1 MNHYVEAQ
9 EAKIKQFCQ
18 IIREKTIKLLL
29 LLYVQVRSSANDCSQ
44 RQKTQHP
51 TKRLGTSTYVRG
63 ARDMTG
69 QSDSA
74 LLAAVFVVAARIV
87 GITSAQQYY
96 EFIPQESFLQ
106 SLYKVLV
113 R

>member
-1 MNHYVEAQ
+1 
-9 EAKIKQFCQ
+9 
-18 IIREKTIKLLL
+18 
-29 LLYVQVRSSANDCSQ
+29 
-44 RQKTQHP
+44 
-51 TKRLGTSTYVRG
+51 
-63 ARDMTG
+63 MTG